1 MKKFLAS
8 PLGRVVALV
17 TVLALCLLGAQA
29 ASVGASASS
38 SRAAADRPVAQT
50 DAGKLTSRMVGS
62 TGNGRRVTGAF
73 VPLHFANR
81 HGRVFVRG
89 LVQGVVHE
97 TNGTR
102 TTFAQLRTVRV
113 SSVNGVPAH
122 VGRAAAVSRASCGVL
137 HLVLGPLHLNL
148 LGLHVDLNR
157 VVLDITAHTGA
168 GNLLGNLLCAVT
180 GLLDGGLGGQLG
192 RLTNLL
198 NRILGVLRLG

>member
-1 MKKFLAS
+1 MRRFLDS
-8 PLGRVVALV
+8 PLGRVAALV

-29 ASVGASASS
+29 ATVTATAGAG
-38 SRAAADRPVAQT
+38 RTTADRPVAST
-50 DAGKLTSRMVGS
+50 PAGTLGSRIVGS
-62 TGNGRRVTGAF
+62 TTNGRKVTGSF
-73 VPLHFANR
+73 VPLHFSKR
-81 HGRVFVRG
+81 HGKVFVRG

-113 SSVNGVPAH
+113 RSINGVPAH
-122 VGRAAAVSRASCGVL
+122 VARTAAANRATCGIL

-157 VVLDITAHTGA
+157 VVLNITAHSGA
-168 GNLLGNLLCAVT
+168 GNLLGNLLCAVA
-180 GLLDGGLGGQLG
+180 GLLDNPLTGHLG

-198 NRILGVLRLG
+198 NRILGNLRLG

>member
-1 MKKFLAS
+1 MRRFLDS
-8 PLGRVVALV
+8 PLGRVAALV

-29 ASVGASASS
+29 ATVTATAGAS
-38 SRAAADRPVAQT
+38 RTTADRPVAST
-50 DAGKLTSRMVGS
+50 PAGTLGSRIVGS
-62 TGNGRRVTGAF
+62 TTNGRKVTGSF
-73 VPLHFANR
+73 VPLHFSKR
-81 HGRVFVRG
+81 HGKVFVRG

-113 SSVNGVPAH
+113 RSINGVPAH
-122 VGRAAAVSRASCGVL
+122 VARTAAANRATCGIL

-157 VVLDITAHTGA
+157 VVLNITAHSGA
-168 GNLLGNLLCAVT
+168 GNLLGNLLCAVA
-180 GLLDGGLGGQLG
+180 GLLDNPLTGHLG

-198 NRILGVLRLG
+198 NRILGNLRLG